1 MCRKWW
7 EGGKQHCA
15 NSCENVACRTQR
27 RVQLFLYIGL
37 APISHK
43 MRSVTV
49 HLRLNR
55 LPTAP
60 PRRRTQK
67 VRESKRL
74 LLTER
79 VKNAGKAVAYIER
92 GDIIHVGGYHTA
104 VDRARH
110 LIGLLAEICRVCSQ
124 KTLYF
129 LIAICYNALNYK
141 KMEEASG
148 IIPGI

>member
-55 LPTAP
+55 FPAAP

-67 VRESKRL
+67 SQ
-74 LLTER
+74 
-79 VKNAGKAVAYIER
+79 GKAN
-92 GDIIHVGGYHTA
+92 GY
-104 VDRARH
+104 
-110 LIGLLAEICRVCSQ
+110 C
-124 KTLYF
+124 
-129 LIAICYNALNYK
+129 
-141 KMEEASG
+141 
-148 IIPGI
+148 